1 MLKSLGLASF
11 KGGVG
16 KTMLAYSLAER
27 ATASGLR
34 TMVLDFDPNEG
45 PLALATL
52 RGDGLS
58 SWCTELIS
66 LTASGLRALERHLK
80 SDDQDLLICDLP
92 GADSTLF
99 LRVLGSLDMVL
110 SPLGA
115 GVSDLFVATEFAATL
130 QRFKLPG
137 WFVGNGLPHG
147 RARRQVFAQELKS
160 YGYMNICP
168 VQVVSRVAHVDAA
181 RRGLSACEWEPGGQA
196 AVEIDE
202 LWRWVAERLA
212 LDSLAVT
219 A

>member
-1 MLKSLGLASF
+1 
-11 KGGVG
+11 
-16 KTMLAYSLAER
+16 MLAYSLAER
-27 ATASGLR
+27 ATAAGLR
-34 TMVLDFDPNEG
+34 TMILDFDPNEG

-52 RGDGLS
+52 RDEGLS
-58 SWCTELIS
+58 SWSTESLS
-66 LTASGLRALERHLK
+66 LTASGLRTLERYLESADH
-80 SDDQDLLICDLP
+80 DLLICDLP

-137 WFVGNGLPHG
+137 WFVGNALPHG
-147 RARRQVFAQELKS
+147 KARRLGFAHDLKS
-160 YGYMNICP
+160 YDYMNVCP
-168 VQVVSRVAHVDAA
+168 VQVVNRVAHVDAA
-181 RRGLSACEWEPGGQA
+181 RRGLSACEWEPGGRA

-202 LWRWVAERLA
+202 LWWWVAERLE
-212 LDSLAVT
+212 LDSFVVA